1 MEEDERRVMER
12 RRENDRN
19 MIKINAFYEPSSL
32 LYSPLPLLPP
42 PSQINLNIFS
52 KLNT

>member
-32 LYSPLPLLPP
+32 LYSPS
-42 PSQINLNIFS
+42 PSFHLRPKLILIFS
-52 KLNT
+52 QS